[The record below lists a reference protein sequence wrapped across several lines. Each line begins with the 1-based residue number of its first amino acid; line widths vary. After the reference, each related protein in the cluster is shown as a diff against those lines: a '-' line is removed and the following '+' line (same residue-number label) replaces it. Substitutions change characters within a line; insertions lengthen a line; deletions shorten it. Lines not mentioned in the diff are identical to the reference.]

1 MERKRLKT
9 VKDWCVLVG
18 ERKNRG
24 GGALVSIGLSWPQA
38 AGRAAD
44 EGVR

>member
-1 MERKRLKT
+1 MEQNRLKT

-24 GGALVSIGLSWPQA
+24 GGALVSTGLSWPQA
-38 AGRAAD
+38 ADRAAD